1 MTVLNSYKYLGLFLT
16 TRMTSSN
23 APNEM
28 ANKARKGVTDIFR
41 MLWRLGDF
49 SAPIFFKMFDA
60 QIKPMLLYGSEI
72 WGLKEY
78 KSVEKVHTF
87 ALKKLLNVNPMTWHM
102 ERQVFST
109 ICSLLYSLY
118 KVLVTPYYNGHFKAT
133 TKGLQYAVIAA

>member
-1 MTVLNSYKYLGLFLT
+1 
-16 TRMTSSN
+16 
-23 APNEM
+23 M

-49 SAPIFFKMFDA
+49 TAAIFSKMFDA

-87 ALKKLLNVNPMTWHM
+87 ALKKLLNDMAYG
-102 ERQVFST
+102 ERSFST
-109 ICSLLYSLY
+109 ICSFLYSLY